1 MVLGL
6 IPDCDLLQVSSAGN
20 AAGTGARIALLNY
33 ESRKEIE
40 EVVRKVEKVET
51 AVESKFQEHFVNAMA
66 FPHKTDSFP
75 NLAMVV
81 EPSCR
86 NEHDKTMRILE
97 IFVNKR
103 RRRKN

>member
-75 NLAMVV
+75 NLAKAV
-81 EPSCR
+81 ELPAET
-86 NEHDKTMRILE
+86 NTKNHADTGNIHK
-97 IFVNKR
+97 KR

>member
-33 ESRKEIE
+33 ESRNEIE

-75 NLAMVV
+75 NLAKVV
-81 EPSCR
+81 ELPTKS
-86 NEHDKTMRILE
+86 KTKNHADTGNISK
-97 IFVNKR
+97 KR

>member
-75 NLAMVV
+75 NLAKAV
-81 EPSCR
+81 ELPDEKNMQNQTDSENIR
-86 NEHDKTMRILE
+86 K
-97 IFVNKR
+97 KR